1 MPHAHQYWCLPCRKP
16 FRSRKGYSLHR
27 TRIHPRLQRVPLRA
41 TYRFHPYLNGLP
53 CDIQGLF
60 LAPGAPPPEKE
71 PITFAPF
78 ENRPAFEFADLIVKK
93 MQTSIGD
100 INALLRT
107 QAAYNA
113 TQGGGDPPFEDSDE
127 LFATVDAIPYGNAPW
142 ESFTLQYTGPVDDD
156 SPSWKR
162 GTFVVHC
169 RNPRTVAHNISRNEE
184 FDGKFDTTPYQEYCA
199 PGAPRFSNV
208 MSGLWAYKQATKIA
222 ADPATHGSMLMPIIL
237 GADKTTVSVGTGH
250 TEFHPVYMSIGNVD
264 NSMRRA
270 HKDAIIP
277 IAFLAIPKA
286 SREEAETDEF
296 RIFRK
301 QLYHASLAQ
310 IMSPLK
316 QYMETHDV
324 LQCPDGH
331 FRRVI
336 YELGPFIADYPEQV
350 VLSGVVQG
358 WCPKCLV
365 PPEDLHKAGE
375 PRCHEHT
382 AHVVDAFDVETLWTM
397 WGIDANVIPF
407 TAYFPR
413 ADIHELLT
421 PDLLH
426 QLIKGTFKDHLVDW
440 VEQYLYHV
448 HSKIEARRR
457 MDDIDRRIAAA
468 PQFPGLRRFPE
479 GRNFKQWTGNDS
491 KALMKVY
498 LSAIEGHVPD
508 EMVRCFAAYL
518 DFCYLAR
525 RSAHDDKSLAAM
537 EEALTRF
544 HTHRVIFETVGV
556 RPEGFSLPRQ
566 HALIHYITGIR
577 LFGSPNGICSSI
589 TESKHIRAVKRPWR
603 ASSKN
608 NPLPQI
614 LRTNQRL
621 DKLSAARSCFTS
633 RQMLDGDVLADAL
646 NLAIL
651 TLDDDLDDDLNEP
664 EDEVVDIEGDL
675 DGTVELPKRQERLA
689 AEYDQPHLQ
698 ELVRRFLFD
707 QLAPDDAEVDSSAV
721 DLSECPKFDGKI
733 AVYRTAYATFYAPS
747 ELSGTGGMHR
757 ETIRANPSWRGH
769 PRFDTILL
777 NVDPDEP
784 GLDGLAVARVKGLMA
799 ITYHGMRYPCA
810 LVDWYERV
818 DAELDNPT
826 GMYVVQPECVDGE
839 QVSSIVHLD
848 SVFRAVHLTAVYRD
862 ADIPLDFHFS
872 YTLDVFESF
881 YVNKYG
887 DYHLHEYI
895 I

>member
-1 MPHAHQYWCLPCRKP
+1 MPYAHQFWCRPSDR
-16 FRSRKGYSLHR
+16 
-27 TRIHPRLQRVPLRA
+27 
-41 TYRFHPYLNGLP
+41 
-53 CDIQGLF
+53 QGVF
-60 LAPGAPPPEKE
+60 LAPGAPRPARE
-71 PITFAPF
+71 PVTSYAPF
-78 ENRPAFEFADLIVKK
+78 ENRTAFEFADLIVKK

-113 TQGGGDPPFEDSDE
+113 TQGGGDVPFEDADE
-127 LFATVDAIPYGNAPW
+127 LFETVDAIPYGDAPW
-142 ESFTLQYTGPVDDD
+142 ESFTLQYTGPVDDN

-162 GTFVVHC
+162 ATYTVHS
-169 RNPRTVAHNISRNEE
+169 RNPRTVAHNMAKNEE
-184 FDGKFDTTPYQEYCA
+184 FDGKFDTTPYQEYSA
-199 PGAPRFSNV
+199 PGALQFSNV
-208 MSGLWAYKQATKIA
+208 LSGLWAYMQASKIA

-250 TEFHPVYMSIGNVD
+250 TEFHPVYMSIGNVH
-264 NSMRRA
+264 NSVRRA
-270 HKDAIIP
+270 HRDALIP

-286 SREEAETDEF
+286 SRGETETDEF

-310 IMSPLK
+310 ILSPLRP
-316 QYMETHDV
+316 YMETYDV

-350 VLSGVVQG
+350 VLAGVVSG
-358 WCPKCLV
+358 WCPKCLI
-365 PPEDLHKAGE
+365 PPEDMDRAGE
-375 PRCHEHT
+375 LRSHEHT
-382 AHVVDAFDVETLWTM
+382 AHVVDAFDVGTVWTM
-397 WGIDANVIPF
+397 WGVDPNVIPF
-407 TAYFPR
+407 TTYFPR

-440 VEQYLYHV
+440 VEQYLYLEHP
-448 HSKIEARRR
+448 KAEARRR

-537 EEALTRF
+537 QEALDRF

-566 HALIHYITGIR
+566 HALMHYIKGIR

-614 LRTNQRL
+614 LRANQRL
-621 DKLSAARSCFTS
+621 DKLNAARSCFTS
-633 RQMLDGDVLADAL
+633 RHMLDGDVLAAAL
-646 NLAIL
+646 NLPIQTA
-651 TLDDDLDDDLNEP
+651 DDEDNDEINEP
-664 EDEVVDIEGDL
+664 EDEVADIEGVVE
-675 DGTVELPKRQERLA
+675 GIVELPKRPVYTRRVEDLA
-689 AEYDQPHLQ
+689 EEYNTPELQ

-707 QLAPDDAEVDSSAV
+707 QLLATDEVDSSSV
-721 DLSECPKFDGKI
+721 DLSRCPKFDGKI

-757 ETIRANPSWRGH
+757 EMIRANPSWRGH
-769 PRFDTILL
+769 PRFDTVLL
-777 NVDPDEP
+777 SADPDEP
-784 GLDGLAVARVKGLMA
+784 GMDGLAVAQVVGLMA
-799 ITYHGMRYPCA
+799 VMYHGVRYPCA
-810 LVDWYERV
+810 LVKWYERV
-818 DAELDNPT
+818 HDEDDNPT

-839 QVSSIVHLD
+839 RVTSIIHLD
-848 SVFRAVHLTAVYRD
+848 SVFRAVHLAAVYRD
-862 ADIPLDFHFS
+862 TEMPVEFHFS
-872 YTLDVFESF
+872 YTLDAFESF

-895 I
+895 V